1 MKKWLTCIKKYDIDE
16 LSDKDEVVIL
26 TKENQMNNETRKL
39 LKDAVAGMFD
49 RYIDEMV
56 SDGFVRTESNYV
68 PYGNTYVSRGDYIDD
83 CDIDR
88 IKERFVDEIKYD
100 DDMVVEVLDEVGLDF
115 NDNNRELVIE
125 IAKGV

>member
-1 MKKWLTCIKKYDIDE
+1 
-16 LSDKDEVVIL
+16 
-26 TKENQMNNETRKL
+26 MNNETRKL
-39 LKDAVAGMFD
+39 LKDAVADMFD

-68 PYGNTYVSRGDYIDD
+68 PYGNTYVSSGDYIDD

-100 DDMVVEVLDEVGLDF
+100 DDMVVECLDEVGLDF